1 VSRRKPVQ
9 TQLNFRRYSALAPN
23 SADFVPK
30 QLVIA
35 GWTGRNREAMEHH
48 VQELEALGVKRPS
61 SMPVYYRVA
70 AGRLTQS
77 REIQVLGP
85 HTSGE
90 VEPVMFS
97 MRDGLWLGIGS
108 DHTDRKLETQSVA
121 ASKQICP
128 KLVGREVWDCRE
140 IADHWEELVLRSYI
154 IEQPGG
160 ERVLYQEGSVSQ
172 MLLPGELITGYSG
185 PAGLPVGTVM
195 FGGTFPAKGGIRPA
209 LHFEI
214 ELEDPVLGR
223 KLRHGYSIEVL
234 PEIE

>member
-1 VSRRKPVQ
+1 MASLKPVYPEL
-9 TQLNFRRYSALAPN
+9 TFRRYSRQAPN
-23 SADFVPK
+23 TADFAPK

-61 SMPVYYRVA
+61 SMPVYYRAA
-70 AGRLTQS
+70 AGRLTQDK
-77 REIQVLGP
+77 EIQVLGP

-97 MRDGLWLGIGS
+97 MRDGLWLGVGS

-128 KLVGREVWDCRE
+128 KVVSRELWDCRE
-140 IADHWEELVLRSYI
+140 IAAHWEDLILRSYV

-172 MLLPGELITGYSG
+172 MLPPGELITGYAG

-209 LHFEI
+209 VHFEMEI
-214 ELEDPVLGR
+214 EDPVLGR
-223 KLRHGYSIEVL
+223 KLSHGYSIEVL
-234 PEIE
+234 PEVE

>member
-1 VSRRKPVQ
+1 
-9 TQLNFRRYSALAPN
+9 
-23 SADFVPK
+23 
-30 QLVIA
+30 
-35 GWTGRNREAMEHH
+35 M
-48 VQELEALGVKRPS
+48 
-61 SMPVYYRVA
+61 
-70 AGRLTQS
+70 
-77 REIQVLGP
+77 LGP

-154 IEQPGG
+154 VEQPGG
-160 ERVLYQEGSVSQ
+160 ERVLYQEGGVSQ
-172 MLLPGELITGYSG
+172 MLLPGDLITGYAG

-209 LHFEI
+209 VHFEM
-214 ELEDPVLGR
+214 ELDDPVLKR
-223 KLRHGYSIEVL
+223 KLTHGYSIEVL
-234 PEIE
+234 PEVE

>member
-1 VSRRKPVQ
+1 VSRRKTVQ
-9 TQLNFRRYSALAPN
+9 NQLNFRRYSALAPN

-70 AGRLTQS
+70 AGRLTQAK
-77 REIQVLGP
+77 EVQVLGP

-172 MLLPGELITGYSG
+172 MLLPGDLITGYSG
-185 PAGLPVGTVM
+185 PDGLPVGTVM

-209 LHFEI
+209 LYFEI

-234 PEIE
+234 PEVE